1 MKNKIIIYF
10 LILILILILLKK
22 VFKKKE
28 KFTKSINVSQDADF
42 ILKNLSS
49 RDSIKLLV
57 SNNFLFP
64 WVKNMEEN
72 EAEEI
77 YNRLF
82 VNEENEDLSLSKIL
96 YGYTD
101 ENGNV
106 ITDKASGIDL
116 DISKSEH
123 LKNK

>member
-22 VFKKKE
+22 VFKTKE
-28 KFTKSINVSQDADF
+28 KFTESINVSQDADF

-82 VNEENEDLSLSKIL
+82 VNEENEL
-96 YGYTD
+96 Y
-101 ENGNV
+101 
-106 ITDKASGIDL
+106 
-116 DISKSEH
+116 
-123 LKNK
+123 